1 MALTIIC
8 VAITAFITGAMI
20 SYIMKGK

>member
-8 VAITAFITGAMI
+8 VALVAFITGAMI